1 LLVAEESRP
10 QRNYK
15 ENARKR
21 NKPCGRKRLHGPT
34 KSKLTNWFSPFLWS
48 QIETAAEQAG
58 KPWSPREI
66 TQREKLL
73 NKKAFEKL
81 TEQVVGQWIDPEAK
95 EEGISRW
102 KDSVLANVER
112 GNAPGGGNTR
122 VGILVRLLSS
132 SDSLLT
138 SGLGFFRPP
147 TLVSLI

>member
-66 TQREKLL
+66 TRRAKLL

-81 TEQVVGQWIDPEAK
+81 TEQVVGRWIDPEAK